1 MLIAFL
7 ELIEAE
13 ARQFRRATI
22 ATGFVFGAVVVA
34 GLIATVGLALVGWA
48 FYQFIAL
55 RLGAM
60 LAALLVGLLAILL
73 GGGWLWVIRRRSR

>member
-1 MLIAFL
+1 M
-7 ELIEAE
+7 
-13 ARQFRRATI
+13 
-22 ATGFVFGAVVVA
+22 
-34 GLIATVGLALVGWA
+34 VGWA